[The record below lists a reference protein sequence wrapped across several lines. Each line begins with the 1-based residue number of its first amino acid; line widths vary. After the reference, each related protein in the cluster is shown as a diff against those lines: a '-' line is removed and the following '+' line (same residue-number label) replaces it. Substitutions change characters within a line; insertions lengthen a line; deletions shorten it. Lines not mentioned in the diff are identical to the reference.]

1 MSAAG
6 FTLPLYDKHIDA
18 EHASR
23 SVKSGIPRLSIKT
36 PVVLLEDG
44 QSGVDGGLLIHKIA
58 GMNYGA
64 CSVSRLGHF
73 SDRPQ
78 NIRNIPYNR

>member
-44 QSGVDGGLLIHKIA
+44 QSGVDGCLTILQLAVTALKSWIS
-58 GMNYGA
+58 GA
-64 CSVSRLGHF
+64 AFV
-73 SDRPQ
+73 
-78 NIRNIPYNR
+78 PYNPFKR

>member
-44 QSGVDGGLLIHKIA
+44 QSGVDGGFEFQQFA
-58 GMNYGA
+58 GTN
-64 CSVSRLGHF
+64 F
-73 SDRPQ
+73 
-78 NIRNIPYNR
+78 